1 MASILKQVLPEGATL
16 ELLDAVTEE
25 MGVDADPPKG
35 MIVHT
40 HYSENG
46 EIHIFDI
53 WESEADY
60 RDFAENR
67 LGPAMAKVAQQHGV
81 TLPAPG
87 DAGGPEVV
95 AVHRVVRGR

>member
-1 MASILKQVLPEGATL
+1 MASILRQVLPEGATL

-35 MIVHT
+35 MIVHV

-46 EIHIFDI
+46 KVHIFDI

-60 RDFAENR
+60 QDFAEKR

-81 TLPAPG
+81 TPPAPSDEG
-87 DAGGPEVV
+87 APEVV
-95 AVHRVVRGR
+95 PAHRVVRGR